1 LTTYNERH
9 RNGTLRAEAIALKAG
24 NSNTVKLTRSPFQAL
39 LDASQTN
46 TAILDET
53 AKIIAANRAWLE
65 SNDTSGFSGTSP
77 GLGEDY
83 LRICDL
89 SNPGSNARLAAKGI
103 RAVLA
108 GRQNQFEFE
117 YWGRGPEQDRRW
129 RITVTRCEDLGK
141 VLAVV
146 AHFALNEVTEAGGS
160 DFEDLLADFSSAFVR
175 TTADQT
181 DSEIEEWLQRIGLA
195 LGVDR
200 ASVTQLSPDHRNL
213 YVTHQWAREGVS
225 PIPIGMDVK
234 EVLPWVA
241 SKFMAGELVVVSRQE
256 ELPPEASSDL
266 NWARSSRR
274 KSNVSIPLRVGGSI
288 VGGVAFGSVFQERT
302 WSPRTVKRL
311 QLVADVFGNALER
324 KRTVMESSSGTGNA
338 PSIAGGDD
346 GRADGI
352 AGA

>member
-1 LTTYNERH
+1 MRRKQIPRSWTKPPRSSLPIVRGLSLTIR
-9 RNGTLRAEAIALKAG
+9 
-24 NSNTVKLTRSPFQAL
+24 V
-39 LDASQTN
+39 D
-46 TAILDET
+46 
-53 AKIIAANRAWLE
+53 
-65 SNDTSGFSGTSP
+65 SGTSP

-108 GRQNQFEFE
+108 GRQDQFEFE

-241 SKFMAGELVVVSRQE
+241 SKPLSGIDTQATPACGRRLWKRSRTK
-256 ELPPEASSDL
+256 AH
-266 NWARSSRR
+266 RH
-274 KSNVSIPLRVGGSI
+274 
-288 VGGVAFGSVFQERT
+288 GV
-302 WSPRTVKRL
+302 P
-311 QLVADVFGNALER
+311 
-324 KRTVMESSSGTGNA
+324 SSGTGNA